1 MREQLFKEREPMITV
16 SKKYIVDEQGHPQ
29 EVVIPWE
36 QYRQIAEILGLD
48 LDENTIADLQQARRD
63 RETRNKNAYIDL
75 DDIQ

>member
-1 MREQLFKEREPMITV
+1 MITV

-48 LDENTIADLQQARRD
+48 LDENAIADLQQARRD
-63 RETRNKNAYIDL
+63 REMKNRDAYIDL